1 MGTKR
6 PPPSSIGA
14 SERMRSV
21 RRRDTG
27 AEMQVRTA
35 LHRRGLRYRVDFP
48 PLGGRRRAD
57 IAFPRAKI
65 AVYIHGCYWHLCPE
79 HRSLPKSNS
88 AWWLAK
94 LTANQERDRLTRQEL
109 EANGWAC
116 LTFWEHEDP
125 EIVAETIEFAVRGTP

>member
-1 MGTKR
+1 
-6 PPPSSIGA
+6 
-14 SERMRSV
+14 
-21 RRRDTG
+21 
-27 AEMQVRTA
+27 
-35 LHRRGLRYRVDFP
+35 VDFP

-57 IAFPRAKI
+57 IVFPRAKI